1 MGTVDA
7 FQGMEFDVVFLSVVR
22 TNKKAN
28 FGFLTSFN
36 RMCVS
41 MSRQKRALIVVGDAE
56 FATTEEARKGDA
68 IPALAEFYDL
78 CAGTCK
84 EQDNNGYGV
93 VLEWNV

>member
-1 MGTVDA
+1 MISFYRGQANLIQEKLDNHNLKDVSYKVGTVDA

-41 MSRQKRALIVVGDAE
+41 MSRQKKALIVVDVSRLGPC
-56 FATTEEARKGDA
+56 TS
-68 IPALAEFYDL
+68 
-78 CAGTCK
+78 
-84 EQDNNGYGV
+84 
-93 VLEWNV
+93 